1 MPEGLRKRKD
11 DIISH
16 AITII
21 AEEGIQNLSIRH
33 IAKRVGIKE
42 SSIYSHFESKDEIIK
57 NVLEV
62 IKKDALNMWV
72 EIYNETSDPL
82 DELKLFFKKTCE
94 GHIIAP
100 NNSKVL
106 WFSSHH
112 FKGEHFEMIKE
123 IFEIHRS
130 NMYKS
135 IEACRKAGIINSQF
149 KNEYLTSLISGQAYI
164 FLLRNL
170 CTIDYE
176 EHSIDDIWEVIKS
189 ALITLK

>member
-1 MPEGLRKRKD
+1 MEVLRKTKD
-11 DIISH
+11 GIISH

-33 IAKRVGIKE
+33 IAQRVGIKE

-62 IKKDALNMWV
+62 IRKDALNMWV
-72 EIYNETSDPL
+72 DIYKETSDPL
-82 DELKLFFKKTCE
+82 VELSLFFKKTCE
-94 GHIIAP
+94 GHIVSP

-112 FKGEHFEMIKE
+112 FKGEHFEVVKE
-123 IFEIHRS
+123 VFEIHRS

-135 IEACRKAGIINSQF
+135 IENCRKAGVINSRF
-149 KNEYLTSLISGQAYI
+149 KNEYLSSLISGQAYI

-176 EHSIDDIWEVIKS
+176 KHSIDELWDVIKS
-189 ALITLK
+189 ALTTLK